1 MRVQLFATCLV
12 DSLFPA
18 VGEAVVAVLRACEVQ
33 VAFPLAQTCC
43 GQPAFNAGD
52 WGSAQTMARQTI
64 ETLEATQDPVVIPSG
79 SCAHMVRHGYLQ
91 LFADDPAW
99 LARAERLAARTYEFS
114 QFLVDVLDVHAWDG
128 VPGAKVAYHPSCH
141 LLRGMGIESQPLQL
155 LESIPSMQVTRLE
168 PECCGFG
175 GVFSVDQPELSAEML
190 ARKLRAVQATQ
201 APCLVGCDV
210 SCLMHIEGGLRKQ
223 GSAIRCA
230 HLAQVLAGDGGGL
243 R

>member
-12 DSLFPA
+12 DSLFPG
-18 VGEAVVAVLRACEVQ
+18 VGEAVIAVLRACDVQ
-33 VAFPLAQTCC
+33 VAFPMAQTCC
-43 GQPAFNAGD
+43 GQPSFNAGD
-52 WGSAQTMARQTI
+52 WGSARKMARHTI

-99 LARAERLAARTYEFS
+99 SARAERLASRTYEFS
-114 QFLVDVLDVHAWDG
+114 QYLVDVLNVHAWSG
-128 VPGAKVAYHPSCH
+128 VLGCKVAYHPSCH
-141 LLRGMGIESQPLQL
+141 LLRGMGIETQPLQL
-155 LESIPSMQVTRLE
+155 LESIPEMQVTRLE

-175 GVFSVDQPELSAEML
+175 GVFSVDQPELSSEML
-190 ARKLRAVQATQ
+190 ARKLRAVQASQ
-201 APCLVGCDV
+201 APRVVGCDV

-223 GSAIRCA
+223 GSATRCA
-230 HLAQVLAGDGGGL
+230 HLAQVLAGDRAGL